1 MIQNTTM
8 EWSFIKYN
16 NKYYQHLTNPHVLT
30 RDQLIEFILDS
41 MKYEMPKVTEILKRD
56 YSMQYMERQ
65 IRENMTQ
72 NYMTLNNPSNE
83 VYNPITVNTE
93 KIRHTIAETDTL
105 RSIVIAIMGRKPE
118 QATPI
123 QDVKDSQMES
133 MAKQLQELQERID
146 QMAQTPKIKPKAKP
160 APVEEIVPAPVE
172 QPELTPE
179 SDPVPVP
186 VPEGELPPLETM
198 EKTKEDF

>member
-1 MIQNTTM
+1 
-8 EWSFIKYN
+8 
-16 NKYYQHLTNPHVLT
+16 
-30 RDQLIEFILDS
+30 
-41 MKYEMPKVTEILKRD
+41 
-56 YSMQYMERQ
+56 MERQ

-72 NYMTLNNPSNE
+72 NYLTLNNPSNE

-105 RSIVIAIMGRKPE
+105 RSIVIAIMGWKPD

-133 MAKQLQELQERID
+133 MARQLQELQEKID
-146 QMAQTPKIKPKAKP
+146 LMTKQPESKTKTKKEKP

-179 SDPVPVP
+179 PEPE
-186 VPEGELPPLETM
+186 PEGELPPLDTM

>member
-1 MIQNTTM
+1 
-8 EWSFIKYN
+8 
-16 NKYYQHLTNPHVLT
+16 
-30 RDQLIEFILDS
+30 
-41 MKYEMPKVTEILKRD
+41 
-56 YSMQYMERQ
+56 MERQ

-105 RSIVIAIMGRKPE
+105 RSITIAIMWRKPD

-160 APVEEIVPAPVE
+160 APVEEIVPSPVE

-179 SDPVPVP
+179 SDPDPDPVP